1 MKKVIFSCLLV
12 LWGLGAPPLSQAR
25 LLPKRS
31 VLDNGLV
38 LLTSEQRA
46 LPMVTFKL
54 LIEAGSRFDP
64 QGHEGLASLTARLLT
79 YGTRKRTTL
88 QISETLDFI
97 GASLK
102 TESRR
107 DLANVSLTL
116 LKKDLDSGLQL
127 LSEILTES
135 IFPPR
140 EIEKQKQSV
149 IASIRAKEESP
160 RRIANEKFLAALFP
174 QSHYG
179 RPVEGTEDS
188 VKKIDRSSLVEFY
201 NRFYR
206 PNRSILAV
214 VGDISHEEIVKKLNT
229 VFQPWGNGTFAP
241 EPPPPAATGPANFI
255 QFNKNLTQAN
265 IVMGHKSIPRAHPDY
280 YAIRVMN
287 YILGG
292 GGLSSRLANSIRNE
306 RGLAYSVYS
315 RFSARRYVGTFQVS
329 MQTKNENAQEA
340 IRIAKEEIRRIR
352 DQGVTEK
359 ELQEAKDYLT
369 GSFPLRLDTN
379 RRVVRFLAQM
389 EFLGLGL
396 DYVERYP
403 GLIRQVSR
411 EDIIRVARTHLQPE
425 KLIVVVVANLEKAGF
440 RY

>member
-1 MKKVIFSCLLV
+1 MV
-12 LWGLGAPPLSQAR
+12 LWGLGAPSFSQAR
-25 LLPKRS
+25 LLPVRS
-31 VLDNGLV
+31 LLENGLV

-46 LPMVTFKL
+46 LPIVTFHL
-54 LIEAGSRFDP
+54 LIKAGSRYDP
-64 QGHEGLASLTARLLT
+64 KGREGLAGLTARLLT
-79 YGTRKRTTL
+79 YGTSKRTAL
-88 QISETLDFI
+88 EISETMDFI
-97 GASLK
+97 GASL
-102 TESRR
+102 TTRGRR
-107 DLANVSLTL
+107 ELASISLNI
-116 LKKDLDSGLQL
+116 LKKDLDTGLQL
-127 LSEILTES
+127 LAEILTDS
-135 IFPPR
+135 VFPSEEVER
-140 EIEKQKQSV
+140 QKKSV
-149 IASIRAKEESP
+149 LASIKAKKENPRA
-160 RRIANEKFLAALFP
+160 IARENFRSALFP
-174 QSHYG
+174 QSPYG
-179 RPVEGTEDS
+179 RPVEGAEDS
-188 VKKIDRSSLVEFY
+188 VKKIGRSSLVEFY

-214 VGDISHEEIVKKLNT
+214 VGDISHGEMVEKLNNA
-229 VFQPWGNGTFAP
+229 FQSWEKKVSAQ
-241 EPPPPAATGPANFI
+241 ESLPPAAPAPAEMI
-255 QFNKNLTQAN
+255 RINKELTQAN
-265 IVMGHKSIPRAHPDY
+265 IVIGHKGVPRGDPDY

-292 GGLSSRLANSIRNE
+292 GGLSSRLADAIRNE

-352 DQGVTEK
+352 EQGVTEK

-411 EDIIRVARTHLQPE
+411 EDIIRVARTHLRLE
-425 KLIVVVVANLEKAGF
+425 DLIVVVVANLAKAGF
-440 RY
+440 RN

>member
-12 LWGLGAPPLSQAR
+12 LWGLGVPSLSQAR

-102 TESRR
+102 TGSRR
-107 DLANVSLTL
+107 DLVDVSLTL

-127 LSEILTES
+127 LAEILTES
-135 IFPPR
+135 IFPPG

-160 RRIANEKFLAALFP
+160 RRIAHEKFLAALFP

-179 RPVEGTEDS
+179 RPVEGTENS
-188 VKKIDRSSLVEFY
+188 VKKIDRSSLVKFY

-229 VFQPWGNGTFAP
+229 VFQSWGNGTFAP
-241 EPPPPAATGPANFI
+241 EPPPPAATGPTNFI

-265 IVMGHKSIPRAHPDY
+265 IVMGHKSIPRAHSDY

-292 GGLSSRLANSIRNE
+292 GGLSSHLADAIRNK

-315 RFSARRYVGTFQVS
+315 RFSARRYVGTFRVS
-329 MQTKNENAQEA
+329 MQTKNESAQEA
-340 IRIAKEEIRRIR
+340 IRIVKEEIRRIR
-352 DQGVTEK
+352 EQGVTEK

-379 RRVVRFLAQM
+379 RRVARFLAQM

-411 EDIIRVARTHLQPE
+411 EDIIRVARTHLRLE
-425 KLIVVVVANLEKAGF
+425 DLIVVVVANLEKAGF
-440 RY
+440 RN